1 MKKKTQDAGDRGQ
14 GTGNQGWTI
23 SRRGWFGALAGL
35 AAVVGVRRRKPETV
49 VEKKA
54 RRRFWIGHT

>member
-1 MKKKTQDAGDRGQ
+1 MKKKTQDAGDRR
-14 GTGNQGWTI
+14 WKM

-35 AAVVGVRRRKPETV
+35 AAIVSGTRRKPETV